1 MKKRIWVCF
10 LLTLL
15 MMGAHANAEP
25 DDLYAAIPRKS
36 SMTLVS
42 PKQGDGMQ
50 AHNLIDVEVSGKNL
64 DSVQVMITWAGQH
77 MILDGDSAQFKTSVQ
92 MPATAEPVTVTAYG
106 YVLDAQGV
114 RVQAA
119 QESVTLKTPRETLI
133 DSMIAQAKADYGNKS
148 KNFLRA
154 EKSADAGMCKNF
166 VMRMFTTYKD
176 QYEMQEFPGVEIFMP
191 LNDSSDNCA
200 PYRYGVQWRV
210 EEASDGNCFDT
221 VYAFRYDGDKTREEN
236 RAIAREMLEDVQRG
250 DCFQLV
256 GVCEDFNSPHSLIF
270 IEDYDADT
278 DKLQW
283 TDCNMK
289 GTRINGERWGWVQ
302 YGTTRSVEW
311 MLDTICRARNGATLY
326 RLRGDIVF
334 K

>member
-1 MKKRIWVCF
+1 M
-10 LLTLL
+10 LTTCVFVL
-15 MMGAHANAEP
+15 AET
-25 DDLYAAIPRKS
+25 DDRYVDIPLKS

-42 PKQGDGMQ
+42 PKNGDGVQ
-50 AHNLIDVEVSGKNL
+50 VHNLIDIEVKGRNL
-64 DSVQVMITWAGQH
+64 SSIQVLITWEDQH
-77 MILDGDSAQFKTSVQ
+77 MVLEESGTQLKTSAQL
-92 MPATAEPVTVTAYG
+92 PATHAPVTVTAYG
-106 YVLDAQGV
+106 YPVSEGQGELLEAQ
-114 RVQAA
+114 A
-119 QESVTLKTPRETLI
+119 TLKTPRETLI

-176 QYEMQEFPGVEIFMP
+176 DYEMLAFPGVEIFMP
-191 LNDSSDNCA
+191 LNDSSENCA

-221 VYAFRYDGDKTREEN
+221 VYAFRYDGEKTKEEN
-236 RAIAREMLEDVQRG
+236 RALAREMLENVQRG

-270 IEDYDADT
+270 IEDYDAQT

-289 GTRINGERWGWVQ
+289 GTRIDGERWGWVQ
-302 YGTTRSVEW
+302 YGTTRTVDW

-326 RLRGDIVF
+326 RLREDIVF

>member
-1 MKKRIWVCF
+1 MIKRITALMLTVLM
-10 LLTLL
+10 LLSGT
-15 MMGAHANAEP
+15 AYAEE
-25 DDLYAAIPRKS
+25 DDLYQNVPRKS

-42 PKQGDGMQ
+42 PKNGESVMPK
-50 AHNLIDVEVSGKNL
+50 NLIDVEVAGRHLEKI
-64 DSVQVMITWAGQH
+64 QVLISWGSEH
-77 MILDGDSAQFKTSVQ
+77 MILEGDGANFQTSVQ
-92 MPATAEPVTVTAYG
+92 MPATTQPVTITAYG
-106 YVLDAQGV
+106 YTEAEDGTRQM
-114 RVQAA
+114 AA
-119 QESVTLKTPRETLI
+119 QAKATLKTPRETLI
-133 DSMIAQAKADYGNKS
+133 DSMIAQAYADS
-148 KNFLRA
+148 KNRSRNFLRA

-176 QYEMQEFPGVEIFMP
+176 DYEMLAYPGLEIFMP
-191 LNDSSDNCA
+191 LNDSPENCD

-210 EEASDGNCFDT
+210 EKTEDGNCFDT
-221 VYAFRYDGDKTREEN
+221 VHAFRYDKEKTKEEN
-236 RAIAREMLEDVQRG
+236 REEARKMLEDVQRG

-270 IEDYDADT
+270 ISDYDAASDS
-278 DKLQW
+278 LEW

-326 RLRGDIVF
+326 RLREDIVY

>member
-1 MKKRIWVCF
+1 MKKRMLVCF
-10 LLTLL
+10 LML
-15 MMGAHANAEP
+15 MMTSGVYVHAET
-25 DDLYAAIPRKS
+25 DDRYADIPRKS

-42 PKQGDGMQ
+42 PKNGDGVQ
-50 AHNLIDVEVSGKNL
+50 VHNLIDIEVEGRNL
-64 DSVQVMITWAGQH
+64 SSIQVLITWEDQRMVLEESGTQ
-77 MILDGDSAQFKTSVQ
+77 MKTSAQL
-92 MPATAEPVTVTAYG
+92 PATNAPVTVTAYG
-106 YVLDAQGV
+106 YPVSDGQSELLEAQ
-114 RVQAA
+114 
-119 QESVTLKTPRETLI
+119 VTLKTPRETLI

-176 QYEMQEFPGVEIFMP
+176 DYEMLAFPGVDIFMP
-191 LNDSSDNCA
+191 LNDSPENCA

-221 VYAFRYDGDKTREEN
+221 VYAFRYDSDQSKEEN
-236 RAIAREMLEDVQRG
+236 RALAREMLENVQRG

-270 IEDYDADT
+270 IEDYDAQT
-278 DKLQW
+278 DRLQW

-289 GTRINGERWGWVQ
+289 GTRIDGERWGWVQ
-302 YGTTRSVEW
+302 YGTTRTVDW

-326 RLRGDIVF
+326 RLREDIVF

>member
-1 MKKRIWVCF
+1 MKKRILVCF
-10 LLTLL
+10 LTLMLTVCVFTL
-15 MMGAHANAEP
+15 AET
-25 DDLYAAIPRKS
+25 DDRYVDIPPKS

-42 PKQGDGMQ
+42 PKNGDGVQ
-50 AHNLIDVEVSGKNL
+50 AHNLIDIEVEGQYL
-64 DSVQVMITWAGQH
+64 DSIQVLLTWEDQRMVLEESGIQ
-77 MILDGDSAQFKTSVQ
+77 LKTSVQ
-92 MPATAEPVTVTAYG
+92 LPATNVPVTVSAYG
-106 YVLDAQGV
+106 YPVSDEQSEPLEAH
-114 RVQAA
+114 
-119 QESVTLKTPRETLI
+119 VTLKTPREMLI
-133 DSMIAQAKADYGNKS
+133 DSMIAQAKADYGDKS

-176 QYEMQEFPGVEIFMP
+176 DYEMLAFPGVEIFMP
-191 LNDSSDNCA
+191 LNDSPENCA

-221 VYAFRYDGDKTREEN
+221 VRIFRYDSEKTKEEN
-236 RAIAREMLEDVQRG
+236 RALAREMLENVQRG

-289 GTRINGERWGWVQ
+289 GTRIDGERWGWVQ
-302 YGTTRSVEW
+302 YGTTRTVDW

-326 RLRGDIVF
+326 RLREDIVY